1 LASRWNAI
9 RSDFNVLFSSSS
21 PRLAD
26 LILITRESLWFEIPK
41 LSDEVTDL
49 NICYGLLEKARLFRK
64 SKHPIYLSQYSS
76 LSAFYHTVQDI
87 CGEYLVSWLAHGST
101 EVRVVRD
108 SSTAAAMYQITI
120 VNEAKDKK
128 WVFTRKWR
136 EIEALNTLLIRR
148 IPNARLW
155 GWNIDPP
162 RSVPPMLL
170 DHPFTLAVFL
180 QYGLS
185 RAFKYHARELL
196 MVFEILLLLRPEI
209 VSSPKFETQNEIFL
223 TTSGHLAH
231 QSKKISR
238 VFHFESFIPTE
249 LIRGVS
255 ARYFPPHEIRAVSV
269 KFKVDKS
276 GSFVK
281 ICGLLVEILQIYVF
295 NIVDI
300 NLSCIRRKEVI
311 DQSRSITTLSE
322 LEAINRFISITE
334 RPNRLGEEISP
345 REIWFDSPDD
355 ARLCFD
361 TLQLLRQVDKL
372 LRADGSATGEAD
384 T

>member
-1 LASRWNAI
+1 MEHRPPPIRAANA
-9 RSDFNVLFSSSS
+9 
-21 PRLAD
+21 
-26 LILITRESLWFEIPK
+26 
-41 LSDEVTDL
+41 
-49 NICYGLLEKARLFRK
+49 AR
-64 SKHPIYLSQYSS
+64 SS
-76 LSAFYHTVQDI
+76 L
-87 CGEYLVSWLAHGST
+87 
-101 EVRVVRD
+101 
-108 SSTAAAMYQITI
+108 
-120 VNEAKDKK
+120 
-128 WVFTRKWR
+128 
-136 EIEALNTLLIRR
+136 
-148 IPNARLW
+148 
-155 GWNIDPP
+155 
-162 RSVPPMLL
+162 
-170 DHPFTLAVFL
+170 TLAVFL

-196 MVFEILLLLRPEI
+196 MVSEILSLLRPEI
-209 VSSPKFETQNEIFL
+209 VSGPKFETQDEIFL
-223 TTSGHLAH
+223 TTSGNLAH

-255 ARYFPPHEIRAVSV
+255 ARYFPPYEIRAVSV